1 MSLAFYLMA
10 GEGASLY
17 RIVAPI
23 SFFFFHFPANY
34 FGVPRF

>member
-1 MSLAFYLMA
+1 MI
-10 GEGASLY
+10 GQTVSLY

-23 SFFFFHFPANY
+23 SLFLFHFLANY